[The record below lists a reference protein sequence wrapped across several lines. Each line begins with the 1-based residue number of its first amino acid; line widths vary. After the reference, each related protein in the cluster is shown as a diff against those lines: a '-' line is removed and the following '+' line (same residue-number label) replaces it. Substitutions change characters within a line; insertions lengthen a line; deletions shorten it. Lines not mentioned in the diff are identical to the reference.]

1 MGLAIQISLA
11 LVGGYDVR
19 EHGLFTFDVSV
30 FNGEDVLA

>member
-1 MGLAIQISLA
+1 MGLAIQIALA

-30 FNGEDVLA
+30 FDGEDVFA

>member
-19 EHGLFTFDVSV
+19 EHGLFTFDVSL
-30 FNGEDVLA
+30 FNGEDVFA

>member
-1 MGLAIQISLA
+1 MGFAIQISLA

-19 EHGLFTFDVSV
+19 EHGLFTFNTSL